1 MYRVLPS
8 LFKNSL
14 TPTRIDYFLNIDTN
28 YNMFKLGFKKVKNS
42 NEKLVHRLF
51 TQNSN

>member
-1 MYRVLPS
+1 MYRFLPS

-14 TPTRIDYFLNIDTN
+14 TPTRIDYVFIIHTN
-28 YNMFKLGFKKVKNS
+28 YNMFKLGFKKAKNG
-42 NEKLVHRLF
+42 NEKLVHLLF